1 MSFEEIYNN
10 MDNLAKLYFNKVKIV
25 IRGRMYEGRQVKGIK
40 ISFKV
45 NNPEIFIEGS
55 QRIDITGLS
64 YTIHS
69 SSNMLISSSI

>member
-1 MSFEEIYNN
+1 M
-10 MDNLAKLYFNKVKIV
+10 
-25 IRGRMYEGRQVKGIK
+25 RGRMYAGRMIKGIK

-55 QRIDITGLS
+55 QRMDITGLS

-69 SSNMLISSSI
+69 SSNVNQQYHINLTKSRDMSFHV